1 MANRDID
8 EIVRKYGKQIDEQVQ
23 TETNV
28 VNDSQDYMAFKREM
42 IPELSSYEKFCQ
54 NLGNIVTIK
63 LSQKEND
70 NTQKYIDQAHLEVTP
85 NQALTVSMLSFL
97 ITFFVGVL
105 LTLGLYFITNQ
116 ISGELFL
123 LFFLFVMSSLFLFYY
138 TYTIPQRKANMWRL
152 KASSQMVPAILYIVI
167 YMKHT
172 SNLER
177 AISFASEN
185 LQPPLALDFK
195 KIFWNV
201 QTGKYHTVK
210 ESLDAYLE
218 TWRGYSSEFIE
229 SFHLIESS
237 LYEPTNARRIQVLEK
252 SLKVILDGVYDKMLK
267 FTHEVKSPLTNVY
280 MLGIVLPT
288 LALALIPLAS
298 TLLQGMIKWYHVF
311 LLFNLIIPFGVYYLT
326 NNVTMN
332 RPGGYGSTQYL
343 EFHPLYWKYKSKKY
357 YWIAA
362 LVVSPLIILGLLP
375 FLWQYTPISQ
385 WLGLQKDYALTDLG
399 LGIFGSGNFFDFKSV
414 GGGNFVGPFGFGALI
429 LSLLIP
435 VGIALFFAISYYGRS
450 KELIVTVE
458 KTKDL
463 EKEFT
468 SSLFQLGNRLADGV
482 PAEIAFG
489 RVAEVSQGLQTQSF
503 FDSVNSNIH
512 KLGMSVDKAI
522 FHKSLGALVFFPSD
536 LIKISMKILVESL
549 KKGLGIASTS
559 LMSISEYM
567 KNIFAIN
574 DRLRDL
580 LADIISDMKSNMT
593 FLAPLLA
600 GIVVGLSAMITLIL
614 DKLSQMVRQDLGDQ
628 MIAGFASV
636 GNLVDIFKVEMM
648 IPPYFLQVAVGI
660 YLIEVIFIL
669 TSTLVIVGSGE
680 DKLSKTYYIAQNLMR
695 GIALYAIASLIA
707 IVSLS
712 ILAAVS
718 LGGFAG

>member
-1 MANRDID
+1 MARKEID
-8 EIVRKYGKQIDEQVQ
+8 EIIKKYGRQIDEQVQ
-23 TETNV
+23 TETNA
-28 VNDSQDYMAFKREM
+28 VNESQDYMAFKREM
-42 IPELSSYEKFCQ
+42 VPELSSYEKFCQ
-54 NLGNIVTIK
+54 NLGNIIK
-63 LSQKEND
+63 INLSKKDYDRVQKH
-70 NTQKYIDQAHLEVTP
+70 IDQAHLEITP
-85 NQALTVSMLSFL
+85 SQALTVSILSFL
-97 ITFFVGVL
+97 LTFFVGVVISVAVYL
-105 LTLGLYFITNQ
+105 LTNTFPAL
-116 ISGELFL
+116 LFL
-123 LFFLFVMSSLFLFYY
+123 LFFLASFFIFYY
-138 TYTIPQRKANMWRL
+138 TYQLPSQKANMWRL
-152 KASSQMVPAILYIVI
+152 KASSQMVPAVLYIVI

-218 TWRGYSSEFIE
+218 TWRDFFPEFIE

-237 LYEPTNARRIQVLEK
+237 LYEPTNARRVQVLEK
-252 SLKVILDGVYDKMLK
+252 SLRVILDGVYDKMIK
-267 FTHEVKSPLTNVY
+267 FTHDVKSPLTNIY

-288 LALALIPLAS
+288 LALALLPLAS

-326 NNVTMN
+326 NSVTVR

-343 EFHPLYWKYKSKKY
+343 EYHPLYWKYKSKKAFLTAGL
-357 YWIAA
+357 IVLPL
-362 LVVSPLIILGLLP
+362 LVLGALP
-375 FLWQYTPISQ
+375 FIWQYTPISG
-385 WLGLQKDYALTDLG
+385 WLGLEKDYLLSQIN
-399 LGIFGSGNFFDFKSV
+399 LGIFGSGKFFDFKPL
-414 GGGNFVGPFGFGALI
+414 GNGFVGPFGIGALL

-435 VGIALFFAISYYGRS
+435 LSIALFFAIAYYSRS
-450 KELIVTVE
+450 KDLIITIN
-458 KTKDL
+458 KTNQL

-489 RVAEVSQGLQTQSF
+489 RVAEISAGLQTQSF
-503 FDSVNSNIH
+503 FETVDNNIH

-522 FHKSLGALVFFPSD
+522 FHKTLGALVFFPSD

-549 KKGLGIASTS
+549 KKGLGIASES

-567 KNIFAIN
+567 KNIFVIN
-574 DRLRDL
+574 DRLKDL
-580 LADIISDMKSNMT
+580 LADVISDMKSNMT

-600 GIVVGLSAMITLIL
+600 GIVIGLAGMITLIL
-614 DKLSQMVRQDLGDQ
+614 DKLGDMINNGLGDQ
-628 MIAGFASV
+628 MIGGFASV
-636 GNLVDIFKVEMM
+636 GQLVNIFDVTLM
-648 IPPYFLQVAVGI
+648 IPPYFLQIAVGI

-669 TSTLVIVGSGE
+669 TSTLVIIEAGE
-680 DKLSKTYYIAQNLMR
+680 DKLQRIYYISQNLFR
-695 GIALYAIASLIA
+695 GILLYLTAAFIGVVA
-707 IVSLS
+707 LS

-718 LGGFAG
+718 LGGFGGAG